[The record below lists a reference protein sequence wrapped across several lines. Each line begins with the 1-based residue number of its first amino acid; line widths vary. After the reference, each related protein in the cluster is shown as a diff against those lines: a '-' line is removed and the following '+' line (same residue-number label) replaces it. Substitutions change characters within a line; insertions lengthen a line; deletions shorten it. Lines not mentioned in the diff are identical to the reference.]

1 MDTRTRIKTIIT
13 VENTTLKN
21 IIEEL
26 NARHPEH
33 PTTAQNMTN
42 KLARHTIRFDEVA
55 ELADILGYEI
65 VIRHKETKKEY

>member
-13 VENTTLKN
+13 AENTTLKN
-21 IIEEL
+21 IVEEL
-26 NARHPEH
+26 NTRHPEH

-65 VIRHKETKKEY
+65 VIRHKQTKKEY

>member
-13 VENTTLKN
+13 AEGSTLKN
-21 IIEEL
+21 IIEEY

-33 PTTAQNMTN
+33 QTTAQNITN
-42 KLARHTIRFDEVA
+42 KLTRHTIRFDEVA

-65 VIRHKETKKEY
+65 VIRHKGTKKEY